1 MKTSRK
7 LISAILLGAMLIIL
21 MLPLSTVYASAEEGQ
36 KLVQAS
42 WRTEGSWTYIQNDM
56 ITIVFPAGGK
66 KPIFLWWY
74 TNDPENINV
83 VKYKG
88 LIEYVTFDQ
97 PYFIW
102 RYEAWAW
109 RIRERIEAR
118 YYEPI
123 SHTIQNQ
130 LRLKAILRILSEI
143 GNFTDLHSPY
153 LPFSGCRWELSNPMN
168 VTKGDVEYL
177 SFNFTL
183 VDVPDYRPNLQF
195 AENNII
201 IRCRFY
207 YTPATENVDGNYTY
221 TVDAGELKMDLVV
234 KHWDWNIDKLKP
246 LLQQLRDEGIE
257 VPEGEAGLALW
268 INLASINMT
277 KLAEDDAVTAGDTSF
292 TEKASTTRNIYVE
305 GQSVSVVQNRTGLE
319 DENPLRNRARERFR
333 FRFERGNAT
342 FAGFFKFVP
351 KALVRNPVNNTV
363 IDVVDVTASYI
374 SAGGHMRVFLG
385 YPYFDNNTL
394 EHDPS
399 LGIESLPQLITL
411 SLIMVLVGV
420 TAVIAVVILLVRRRG
435 KIVNVVGV
443 R

>member
-246 LLQQLRDEGIE
+246 LLQELRDEGIE

>member
-1 MKTSRK
+1 MKKSRK
-7 LISAILLGAMLIIL
+7 LISAILLGALLTIL
-21 MLPLSTVYASAEEGQ
+21 TLPLATVSASAEEGQ
-36 KLVQAS
+36 KQVQAT
-42 WRTEGSWTYIQNDM
+42 WRTQGNWTYIQNDM

-66 KPIFLWWY
+66 KPMFLWWY

-102 RYEAWAW
+102 RCQAWAL

-118 YYEPI
+118 YYEPMQ
-123 SHTIQNQ
+123 HTIQNQ
-130 LRLKAILRILSEI
+130 LRLRAILSEI
-143 GNFTDLHSPY
+143 GNFTGLHTPY
-153 LPFSGCRWELSNPMN
+153 LPFSGCQWELSNPMN

-195 AENNII
+195 AENNVI

-207 YTPATENVDGNYTY
+207 YTPATEDVDGNYTY

-234 KHWDWNIDKLKP
+234 KHWDWNIDKLEP
-246 LLQQLRDEGIE
+246 LLQELRDEGIE

-268 INLASINMT
+268 INLASINLT

-305 GQSVSVVQNRTGLE
+305 GQSVSTVQNRTGLE
-319 DENPLRNRARERFR
+319 DEQPLQKRARERFK

-351 KALVRNPVNNTV
+351 KALVRDPVNNTV

-385 YPYFDNNTL
+385 YPYFGNNTL

-399 LGIESLPQLITL
+399 LGIESLPQLITF

-420 TAVIAVVILLVRRRG
+420 TAVIAVVILVVRRRG